1 MNMATYQELRA
12 QIEKLE
18 AEAEAL
24 RARELETVIAQM
36 REKIT
41 ELGITA
47 EDLFGRKRQAR
58 GTAHA
63 KQPEPKYQNPKT
75 GETWSGRGRA
85 PSWIGKNRERFLIQ
99 K

>member
-1 MNMATYQELRA
+1 MATYQELRA

-24 RARELETVIAQM
+24 RQHELQSVLAQM
-36 REKIT
+36 REKIA
-41 ELGITA
+41 ELGITT
-47 EDLFGRKRQAR
+47 EDLFGRRRQTRSPAP
-58 GTAHA
+58 A
-63 KQPEPKYQNPKT
+63 KPREPKYHNPKT

-85 PSWIGKNRERFLIQ
+85 PAWIGKNRERFLIQ

>member
-1 MNMATYQELRA
+1 MATYQELRA
-12 QIEKLE
+12 QIEKLA

-24 RARELETVIAQM
+24 RQHELQSVLAQM
-36 REKIT
+36 REKIA
-41 ELGITA
+41 ELGITV
-47 EDLFGRKRQAR
+47 EDLFGRRRQAR
-58 GTAHA
+58 GPVLA
-63 KQPEPKYQNPKT
+63 KPREPKYHNPKT